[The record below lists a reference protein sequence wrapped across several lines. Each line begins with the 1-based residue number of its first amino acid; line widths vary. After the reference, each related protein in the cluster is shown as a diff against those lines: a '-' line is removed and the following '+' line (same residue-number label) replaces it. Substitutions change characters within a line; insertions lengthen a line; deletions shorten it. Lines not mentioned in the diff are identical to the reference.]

1 MFIDTGMFYF
11 ISDQYYVDFPDPYLM
26 QNHEEE
32 NGKAHNR
39 PCFYAIKDTETQL
52 LWMVPISS
60 QIDKY
65 KKIAANK
72 VEKFGRCDTIVFCDV
87 AGIERAFLLQNM
99 FPVSEKY
106 ISNIYLNVRTR
117 KPVRLTFE
125 NQSTILR
132 AFRKVYA
139 RMRRG
144 MKLVFPDV
152 LAIEAKLKED

>member
-65 KKIAANK
+65 KKIAASK
-72 VEKFGRCDTIVFCDV
+72 VKKFGRCDTIVFCDV

-106 ISNIYLNVRTR
+106 ISNIYLNARTR